1 MSTKVVVMGGS
12 SGIGEA
18 VARQFASIGAE
29 VVIAGRNAS
38 RLEDAVRRLGNVRGE
53 VADGSSEESCR
64 RLFEAVGAFD
74 YLVLTLSG
82 GRGAGPIA
90 SIALEDIRSGFEAKF
105 FAQLITLRSALPYVK
120 GSVTFVSAATAT
132 TAMPGTAGLAA
143 INGAIESLARVLA
156 AELAPVRVNCVRPG
170 VIDTP
175 WWDNMPKEFK
185 AGVFA
190 QTAQTLPVKR
200 VGKPDDVAAAIVM
213 AASNGFI
220 SGAVVDVSGG
230 GTLAR

>member
-18 VARQFASIGAE
+18 VARQFARPWRRGRHFREELRPPRGRGSETGECARRGGRRRVGRKLSAAVRNGRCVRLPGPDFERRPRRGADS
-29 VVIAGRNAS
+29 VDRDRGHPLGIRGQILRSVDNAS
-38 RLEDAVRRLGNVRGE
+38 LGFALCEGLRNVRQ
-53 VADGSSEESCR
+53 
-64 RLFEAVGAFD
+64 
-74 YLVLTLSG
+74 
-82 GRGAGPIA
+82 RGDRGYGHA
-90 SIALEDIRSGFEAKF
+90 
-105 FAQLITLRSALPYVK
+105 
-120 GSVTFVSAATAT
+120 
-132 TAMPGTAGLAA
+132 GTAGLAA

-185 AGVFA
+185 SGVFA
-190 QTAQTLPVKR
+190 QTAQTLPVRR
-200 VGKPDDVAAAIVM
+200 VGNPDDVAAAIVM

-220 SGAVVDVSGG
+220 SGAVIDVSGG